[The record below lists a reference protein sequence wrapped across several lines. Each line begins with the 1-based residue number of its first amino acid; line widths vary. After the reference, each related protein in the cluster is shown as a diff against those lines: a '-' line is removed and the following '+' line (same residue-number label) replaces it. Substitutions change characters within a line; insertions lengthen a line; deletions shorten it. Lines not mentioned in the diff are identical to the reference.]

1 MMKKIYTKPDVQAI
15 EVMQHNCLLKSSG
28 ESVKNVVT
36 PDDEEMD
43 FVPVKEGIEDDEED
57 V

>member
-15 EVMQHNCLLKSSG
+15 EVMHHNCLLTSSG

-43 FVPVKEGIEDDEED
+43 FVPVKEGIKDDEED

>member
-15 EVMQHNCLLKSSG
+15 EVMHHNCLLTCSG

-43 FVPVKEGIEDDEED
+43 FVPVKEGIEDDDED

>member
-1 MMKKIYTKPDVQAI
+1 MMKKIYTKPYVQAI
-15 EVMQHNCLLKSSG
+15 EVMHHNCLLKGSG
-28 ESVKNVVT
+28 ESVKSVVT

>member
-15 EVMQHNCLLKSSG
+15 EVMHHNCLLTGSG
-28 ESVKNVVT
+28 ESVKSVVT

>member
-1 MMKKIYTKPDVQAI
+1 MMKKIYTKPVVQAI
-15 EVMQHNCLLKSSG
+15 EVMHHNCLLTGSG